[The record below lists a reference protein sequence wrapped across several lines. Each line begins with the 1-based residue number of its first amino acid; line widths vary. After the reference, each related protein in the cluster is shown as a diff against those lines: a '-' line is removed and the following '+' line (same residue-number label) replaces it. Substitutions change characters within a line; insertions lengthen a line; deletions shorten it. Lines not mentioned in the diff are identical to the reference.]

1 MFFQKSKR
9 NNKKMKWIIV
19 FYQIIVALPEG
30 EIVFSGLNLGNK
42 FVKTELNLSDNFESK
57 DDCEDKLVSFKGKN
71 KISEVDS
78 FYSNSA
84 KIVTDQKPL
93 SNNKRVIIN
102 AFQCMKV
109 N

>member
-1 MFFQKSKR
+1 
-9 NNKKMKWIIV
+9 MKWIIV

-42 FVKTELNLSDNFESK
+42 FVKTQLNLEYSYESK
-57 DDCEDKLVSFKGKN
+57 NECEKKLVLFKGKN
-71 KISEVDS
+71 KISTVDT

-84 KIVTDQKPL
+84 KIVTDHEPL

-102 AFQCMKV
+102 AFQCMQI